1 MGSATMG
8 VRSLRPTTMTFR
20 PLPAQAP
27 AALLRE
33 AKPLKSLFS
42 QAQQLAQLQRLLD
55 SQLQPAARG
64 HCHVASWR
72 EGCLLLIVTDSQWAT
87 RLRYQQRRLQRQL
100 LTLEAFRG
108 LTRILFK
115 VQPPM
120 QTGLSSSRT
129 IKLSPAAAESIQTA
143 AEGIDDPRLRAA
155 LERLARHAQPE

>member
-1 MGSATMG
+1 MGTCTLKLT
-8 VRSLRPTTMTFR
+8 VMTFR
-20 PLPAQAP
+20 PLLARAP
-27 AALLRE
+27 VALLRE
-33 AKPLKSLFS
+33 AKPLKSLL
-42 QAQQLAQLQRLLD
+42 QQIQQLAQLQYLLE

-100 LTLEAFRG
+100 QTLDIFKG
-108 LTRILFK
+108 LTKILFK
-115 VQPPM
+115 VQPPI
-120 QTGLSSSRT
+120 QTRRSSSRM

-155 LERLARHAQPE
+155 LERLARHTQRE

>member
-1 MGSATMG
+1 MDVST
-8 VRSLRPTTMTFR
+8 LRPTTMTFR
-20 PLPAQAP
+20 PLPARPP

-33 AKPLKSLFS
+33 SRPLRSLLS

-72 EGCLLLIVTDSQWAT
+72 EGCLLLVVTDGQWAT

-108 LTRILFK
+108 LSRILFK

-120 QTGLSSSRT
+120 QSGSSSKRM
-129 IKLSPAAAESIQTA
+129 IKLSTAAAESIQTA
-143 AEGIDDPRLRAA
+143 AEGIGDPRLRAA
-155 LERLARHAQPE
+155 LERLARHVQPD